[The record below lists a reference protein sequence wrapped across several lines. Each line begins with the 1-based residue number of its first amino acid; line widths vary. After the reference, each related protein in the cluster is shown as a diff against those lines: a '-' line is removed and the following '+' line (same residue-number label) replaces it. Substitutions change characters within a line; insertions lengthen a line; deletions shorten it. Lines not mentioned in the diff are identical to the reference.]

1 MPFCISVL
9 PWLEYGS
16 YACFSVPPQDHLSF
30 SRIFAQEVS
39 RTNITVLEKCSMPR
53 RRLPV
58 LAGNFARKFADRTEP
73 KSSKT
78 KTSQLLLDRHWLL
91 NVQANLQLEQS
102 QNETLI
108 YIWPNTTNAWKTE
121 AIRIQSP
128 KSRAAQAAYKKGDNT
143 CTPSFFCYFQYNLS

>member
-16 YACFSVPPQDHLSF
+16 YSRSSVPQQDHLSF

-39 RTNITVLEKCSMPR
+39 RTNITELVKCSMSR
-53 RRLPV
+53 KRLPV
-58 LAGNFARKFADRTEP
+58 LAGNFARKFADKTEP
-73 KSSKT
+73 KCRKSLKI

-108 YIWPNTTNAWKTE
+108 YIWPNTTNAWKIE
-121 AIRIQSP
+121 PIRIQSQ
-128 KSRAAQAAYKKGDNT
+128 KSRAAHATYKKGRQRAQAK
-143 CTPSFFCYFQYNLS
+143 FFFLFSA